1 MTLLTTMLV
10 ERVMMGRHKK
20 RAVDLFTEEYQQIL
34 SDYQELYRWYQEL
47 PAETKTK
54 PKAETKKASQPS
66 IRSNIKREVKD
77 GQVVDSISKRT
88 RRKRSAA

>member
-1 MTLLTTMLV
+1 MTLLITMLV
-10 ERVMMGRHKK
+10 ERVMMGRRKK

-47 PAETKTK
+47 PAETKAK
-54 PKAETKKASQPS
+54 PKAEIKKASQPS

-77 GQVVDSISKRT
+77 GQVVDSISKRA

>member
-1 MTLLTTMLV
+1 MTLSTTMLV
-10 ERVMMGRHKK
+10 ERVMMGRCKK

-54 PKAETKKASQPS
+54 PKAEIKKASQPS

-77 GQVVDSISKRT
+77 GQVVDSISKRA
-88 RRKRSAA
+88 RRRRTAA